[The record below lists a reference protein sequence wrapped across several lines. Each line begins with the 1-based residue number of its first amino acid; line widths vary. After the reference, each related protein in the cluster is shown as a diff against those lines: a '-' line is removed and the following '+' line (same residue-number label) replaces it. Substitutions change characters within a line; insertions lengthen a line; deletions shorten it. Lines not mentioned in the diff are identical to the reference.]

1 MENPNTCCGEGEGK
15 KCDCKMC
22 QKFGWCPGSCM
33 KGCGHGHKIVKIILL
48 LIVICFVFNMFGDRS
63 DRQDNKT
70 VNTITFSGKGEVVVK
85 PDIATVSFGVTAENL
100 NVGKAQ
106 TEATTKM
113 NSIIDLLKTKGVAE
127 KDIKLTNYNIY
138 PRYDYL
144 QAQIYPYTGKQ
155 TLAAYV
161 VSQTVEVKIRDIS
174 KAGEILSGVGEFGVT
189 DVSGLTFTVDNEDV
203 VKDQARDLAITDAKT
218 QAKTLAKSLG
228 VRLVKITNF
237 SEGGNYPVYYEM
249 NKSMAL
255 GMGTAGVVV
264 ISAVTDTTVTVDAN
278 HSLAGK
284 TLTFEITL
292 VGLTLKK

>member
-1 MENPNTCCGEGEGK
+1 MEQNNQSENVGQCCYS
-15 KCDCKMC
+15 KMC
-22 QKFGWCPGSCM
+22 QKVGWCPA
-33 KGCGHGHKIVKIILL
+33 GHGHKIIKIILL
-48 LIVICFVFNMFGDRS
+48 IIVLFFIGKMFFS
-63 DRQDNKT
+63 DHEWRNDKV
-70 VNTITFSGKGEVVVK
+70 VNTISFTGKGEVIVK
-85 PDIATVSFGVTAENL
+85 PDIATVSFGVSAENL
-100 NVGKAQ
+100 DVAKAQ

-113 NSIIDLLKTKGVAE
+113 NNIIDLLKKKGVAE
-127 KDIKLTNYNIY
+127 KDIKLTNYSIY

-203 VKDQARDLAITDAKT
+203 VKDQARDLAIADAKV

-228 VRLVKITNF
+228 VKLVKITSF
-237 SEGGNYPVYYEM
+237 SENGNYPIYYEM

-255 GMGTAGVVV
+255 GIGGGDA
-264 ISAVTDTTVTVDAN
+264 TVPQVPIGENKITSNVN
-278 HSLAGK
+278 I
-284 TLTFEITL
+284 TYEIR
-292 VGLTLKK
+292 

>member
-1 MENPNTCCGEGEGK
+1 MNIENIKNWFMNHKFIGVVVGVLILICLCNAFCG
-15 KCDCKMC
+15 
-22 QKFGWCPGSCM
+22 
-33 KGCGHGHKIVKIILL
+33 GHGYWQGNNLPK
-48 LIVICFVFNMFGDRS
+48 D
-63 DRQDNKT
+63 
-70 VNTITFSGKGEVVVK
+70 TITFTGKGEVVVK
-85 PDIATVSFGVTAENL
+85 PDIATVSFGVTVENL

-106 TEATTKM
+106 TDATTKM
-113 NSIIDLLKTKGVAE
+113 NNIIDLLKTKGVAE

-189 DVSGLTFTVDNEDV
+189 DVSGLTFTVDNEEV
-203 VKDQARDLAITDAKT
+203 VKDQARDLAITDAKA

-237 SEGGNYPVYYEM
+237 SENGNYPVYYEM

-255 GMGTAGVVV
+255 GIGGADAAVPQVPMGENKITSNVS
-264 ISAVTDTTVTVDAN
+264 ITY
-278 HSLAGK
+278 
-284 TLTFEITL
+284 EIR
-292 VGLTLKK
+292 

>member
-1 MENPNTCCGEGEGK
+1 MNMEQINNW
-15 KCDCKMC
+15 CKERNY
-22 QKFGWCPGSCM
+22 WPR
-33 KGCGHGHKIVKIILL
+33 KIVIGILILL
-48 LIVICFVFNMFGDRS
+48 ALGWVFRGHCGGEYRNNNIQKD
-63 DRQDNKT
+63 
-70 VNTITFSGKGEVVVK
+70 TITFSGKGEVVVK
-85 PDIATVSFGVTAENL
+85 PDIATVSFGVTVENL

-218 QAKTLAKSLG
+218 QAKNLAKSLG
-228 VRLVKITNF
+228 VSLVKITNF

-255 GMGTAGVVV
+255 GMGAADA
-264 ISAVTDTTVTVDAN
+264 AVPQVPMGENKITSNVSITY
-278 HSLAGK
+278 
-284 TLTFEITL
+284 EI
-292 VGLTLKK
+292 K